1 MDMTDDTAVAGR
13 AIIITGAAGG
23 IGAATARLLARHG
36 ARLVLVDLAVEP
48 VQALAAELA
57 AEPGAEAMALP
68 ADISS
73 EADMAAMAAATLDT
87 FGRIDALVAAAGI
100 LRTGGTLRPVADTP
114 FEDWRRIIDINLTGT
129 FLSNRA
135 VLGAMLAQK
144 RGDIVNIS
152 SVSGRQGRA
161 FDGPYAASK
170 FGIIGLSESLAEE
183 VQREGV
189 RVQTVL
195 PDAVDTGL
203 WDQSGTAALKP
214 RTMLGPD
221 QVASFIHYLLTLP
234 RDAYLLNPVVAPIP
248 VRKRKTP
255 PAS

>member
-1 MDMTDDTAVAGR
+1 MDTSEDTSVEGR
-13 AIIITGAAGG
+13 AIIVTGAAGG
-23 IGAATARLLARHG
+23 IGAATARLLSSHG
-36 ARLVLVDLAVEP
+36 ARMVLVDLARDPLE
-48 VQALAAELA
+48 ALAKELGGDA
-57 AEPGAEAMALP
+57 IALP
-68 ADISS
+68 SDISS
-73 EADMAAMAAATLDT
+73 EADMAAMAATT
-87 FGRIDALVAAAGI
+87 MEKFGRIDALVAAAGI
-100 LRTGGTLRPVADTP
+100 LRTGGTLRPVAETP
-114 FEDWRRIIDINLTGT
+114 FEDWKKIIDINLTGT

-144 RGDIVNIS
+144 RGDIVNLS

-203 WDQSGTAALKP
+203 WDQSVTAALKP
-214 RTMLGPD
+214 RTMLSPD
-221 QVASFIHYLLTLP
+221 HVASFIHYLLTLP
-234 RDAYLLNPVVAPIP
+234 RDAYLLNSVVAPIP
-248 VRKRKTP
+248 VRKRK
-255 PAS
+255 SRSDK

>member
-1 MDMTDDTAVAGR
+1 MDTTDDTSVAGR

-23 IGAATARLLARHG
+23 IGAATARLLASHG
-36 ARLVLVDLAVEP
+36 ARLVLVDLAAGP
-48 VQALAAELA
+48 VHALAQEL
-57 AEPGAEAMALP
+57 GADTIALP
-68 ADISS
+68 SDISS
-73 EADMAAMAAATLDT
+73 ETDMAAMAKATVEM

-100 LRTGGTLRPVADTP
+100 LRIGGTLRPVAETP
-114 FEDWRRIIDINLTGT
+114 FEDWRKIIDINLTGT

-214 RTMLGPD
+214 RTMLSP
-221 QVASFIHYLLTLP
+221 QHLASFIHYLLTLP
-234 RDAYLLNPVVAPIP
+234 RDAYLLNSVVAPIP
-248 VRKRKTP
+248 LRRRKNR